1 MFLYLLNDK
10 EGKAFIELAIQAM
23 NIKGDNNTYC
33 DKAEYEGFLTELNL
47 PDYQAV
53 GLSLEDA
60 TAEFKS
66 SSKQVK
72 RSVIIELCCI
82 LYADKELD
90 NDKMQW
96 IYKLAEKF
104 GITKPETER
113 LVSWSKD
120 FSDFI
125 EVGLLYINA

>member
-60 TAEFKS
+60 TAELTVGTYKYFKD
-66 SSKQVK
+66 
-72 RSVIIELCCI
+72 IE
-82 LYADKELD
+82 KD
-90 NDKMQW
+90 NLNPD
-96 IYKLAEKF
+96 
-104 GITKPETER
+104 
-113 LVSWSKD
+113 S
-120 FSDFI
+120 
-125 EVGLLYINA
+125 LL